1 MLEVTVRGSGIAA
14 HCCAFLL
21 NKAGVPHRLQETARA
36 KLPAIMLN
44 HSAIALMRDIF
55 ERPDLL
61 REVYPIGKRVV
72 AWGPD
77 STSRTFDHSAV
88 VVSEESLLAG
98 IGGTSN
104 KTGAYKTP
112 LQTDEWLIVASPP
125 LPDRCDEY
133 RFGTQT
139 AAVAQVELASDSDTA
154 SCWVESVRDGWLFL
168 IEDGP
173 RTGWLLAVGDL
184 PDRLLRQS
192 SITKMRI
199 AHCHESGHRFLTYPR
214 IAFPLYGSNWIA
226 CGNAAI
232 GFDPICGD
240 GTAYAL
246 REGLLTAAV
255 LRAGM
260 KDSTQ
265 FQDLLAHYQAR
276 LLAGFRKHLALCL
289 DFYTRGGESAWWKQQ
304 CDELRKG
311 LEWCDA
317 KLKGHSGFRYRLDG
331 FELLRCSDSEIRTS
345 QMASGER

>member
-21 NKAGVPHRLQETARA
+21 NKAGVPLRLQETARA

-44 HSAIALMRDIF
+44 HSAIALIRDIF
-55 ERPDLL
+55 DRSGLL
-61 REVYPIGKRVV
+61 REAYPIRKRVV
-72 AWGPD
+72 AWGTD
-77 STSRTFDHSAV
+77 SASRTFDHSAV
-88 VVSEESLLAG
+88 VVSEESLLAD
-98 IGGTSN
+98 IGRTSS
-104 KTGAYKTP
+104 KADGYKAP

-125 LPDRCDEY
+125 LSDGCDEY

-139 AAVAQVELASDSDTA
+139 AAVAQVDLAQDSETG
-154 SCWVESVRDGWLFL
+154 SCCVESVRDGWLFL

-184 PDRLLRQS
+184 SDALLRQS
-192 SITKMRI
+192 SITRIRI
-199 AHCHESGHRFLTYPR
+199 ALCHESGPRFTTYPR
-214 IAFPLYGSNWIA
+214 IAFPLHGSNWIA

-246 REGLLTAAV
+246 REGILTAAV

-260 KDSTQ
+260 KDGTQ
-265 FQDLLAHYQAR
+265 LQDLLAHYQAR
-276 LLAGFRKHLALCL
+276 LLAGFRKHLASCL
-289 DFYTRGGESAWWKQQ
+289 DFYTRGGDGAWWKQQ

-317 KLKGHSGFRYRLDG
+317 KLKGYSAFRYRLKG
-331 FELLRCSDSEIRTS
+331 FELMRRSDSEIRAS